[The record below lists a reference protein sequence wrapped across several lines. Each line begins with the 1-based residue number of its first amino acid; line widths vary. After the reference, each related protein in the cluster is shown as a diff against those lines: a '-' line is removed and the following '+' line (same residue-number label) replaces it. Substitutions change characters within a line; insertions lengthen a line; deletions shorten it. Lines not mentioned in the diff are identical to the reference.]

1 MYLAPHPVVWQ
12 FGLGSAVLGS
22 SSLLDSLMHLQ
33 SAGGWRSHSHIW
45 SLAVGWLWLPG
56 CLGRESLLIQPGS
69 LHLFTWWVVGFSRAV
84 REGKHK
90 YFSGLSLHCVCSYPL
105 GQSKLQAGWNSKSG
119 ERLHLFVGGAPKLY
133 CHGMNTRKGRICGW
147 FCNLPWI
154 FWGLQILV
162 QWILSLFWN
171 TSNYSL
177 SLVLPSES
185 KPLSVCLLT
194 GSLLPTLVP
203 CAPHG
208 SQSKLFKLEVRA
220 CSKPPIGFPFH
231 SE

>member
-1 MYLAPHPVVWQ
+1 MFAVIPSAKASYKPVEILRVQ
-12 FGLGSAVLGS
+12 K
-22 SSLLDSLMHLQ
+22 DS
-33 SAGGWRSHSHIW
+33 
-45 SLAVGWLWLPG
+45 
-56 CLGRESLLIQPGS
+56 
-69 LHLFTWWVVGFSRAV
+69 
-84 REGKHK
+84 
-90 YFSGLSLHCVCSYPL
+90 
-105 GQSKLQAGWNSKSG
+105 
-119 ERLHLFVGGAPKLY
+119 HLFVGGAPKLY
-133 CHGMNTRKGRICGW
+133 CHGMNTRRGRICGQ

-185 KPLSVCLLT
+185 RPLSVCLLT
-194 GSLLPTLVP
+194 GSLLPTLAP

-208 SQSKLFKLEVRA
+208 SQSKVFKLEVRA

-231 SE
+231 SEKNLNSLLRLQDYLTWPFLWPHLPRLVSHPVPAALPSLLLVRHAKPAPASGLCIGCFLSQKFSGSLLSFLWVSLYKSLSQRGLGWYPCIK